1 MSFGEQVAPGPV
13 LAIEGGPFFCDVAAG
28 ADWSRTAMKEGVF
41 VMSLRGWVT
50 RIRSVLLC
58 AGVVALALPAAAQES
73 PALEVSAGYSLLR
86 VQRGFGV
93 NLSDV
98 GETLHGWYAEAAARE
113 TDLISLVGQG
123 AGNYATV
130 SGQKIKA
137 YEFAAGPR
145 FNRRSGART
154 VFGQFLIGVAHYR
167 PHGTER
173 STNATFHLG
182 GGVSLGP
189 SDRVG
194 VRVGGEYELV
204 FTGGSN
210 LLSPETGN
218 RTHGLRVT
226 AGVVFPIGRH

>member
-1 MSFGEQVAPGPV
+1 MF
-13 LAIEGGPFFCDVAAG
+13 LYGPFSRSRAGRFFDDAVAAG
-28 ADWSRTAMKEGVF
+28 RRRFVTHCGEGGCL
-41 VMSLRGWVT
+41 VMSLRGCVT
-50 RIRSVLLC
+50 RIRSGLLC
-58 AGVVALALPAAAQES
+58 VGFLAAALPAAAQDT

-93 NLSDV
+93 NLADV
-98 GETLHGWYAEAAARE
+98 KETLNGWYAEAAATE
-113 TDLISLVGQG
+113 TDLLSLVGQG

-130 SGQKIKA
+130 SGQKVKA

-145 FNRRSGART
+145 FNRRSGGRT

-167 PHGTER
+167 PHGPER
-173 STNATFHLG
+173 STNATLHLG

-194 VRVGGEYELV
+194 FRICADYERI

-210 LLSPETGN
+210 LLS
-218 RTHGLRVT
+218 
-226 AGVVFPIGRH
+226 